1 MMCSENKKKVNGSAV
16 ARIAIWAVVL
26 VILTG
31 IFVCVMLMGEEG
43 YMFGINLGGYR
54 YEDADSYQVGNGES
68 SESVTSL
75 DIDWIDGNVNVVP
88 SSGDKVVI
96 SEDYKGDEDA
106 LRLRWKIEGGKL
118 TIKYQKS
125 GWSALFKKTSG
136 KTLTIEAPQAMLD
149 KMNKVDLSLVSA
161 DLLMT
166 GMTALETDIELV
178 SGDVVM
184 NGSFGQLD
192 IDTVS
197 GDVKLEGCI
206 KSAEIDGTS
215 AVIELRLVETPK
227 EIEVDTVSGNVS
239 ILLPENVKGFEVDLE
254 AVSGRLYADGF
265 DGLTQIKNQC
275 IYGDGSLKINV
286 EAVSGN
292 LKIGRHVQ
300 PE

>member
-1 MMCSENKKKVNGSAV
+1 MMYPENKKKVNGSAV

-43 YMFGINLGGYR
+43 YMFGINFGGYR

-68 SESVTSL
+68 LESVTSL
-75 DIDWIDGNVNVVP
+75 DIDWIDGKVTIVP
-88 SSGDKVVI
+88 AKGDKVVI

-106 LRLRWKIEGGKL
+106 LRLRWKIESGKL

-125 GWSALFKKTSG
+125 GLSALFKKTSG
-136 KTLTIEAPQAMLD
+136 KTLTLEVPQAMLD
-149 KMNKVDLSLVSA
+149 KMSEVDLSLVSA
-161 DLLMT
+161 DLLIT
-166 GMTALETDIELV
+166 DMTALETDIELV

-184 NGSFGQLD
+184 SGDFGQLD

-197 GDVKLEGCI
+197 GDVKLEGTV
-206 KSAEIDGTS
+206 KSADIDGTS
-215 AVIELRLVETPK
+215 AVIELCLVETPTG
-227 EIEVDTVSGNVS
+227 IEVDTVSGNVS
-239 ILLPENVKGFEVDLE
+239 ILLPENVKGFEVNLD
-254 AVSGRLYADGF
+254 AVSGSLYVNDF
-265 DGLTQIKNQC
+265 DSLAQTKHQC